1 MRIKTAELASPRARC
16 PARHRPARA
25 PDPPLVVS
33 APSARSRRPFVLM
46 RVSLRGPEYSLTG
59 QHAAQMLP
67 TRDSELGEHFVQVVL
82 DGTRADEQTR
92 TDFTV
97 R

>member
-1 MRIKTAELASPRARC
+1 MSIKTAELASPRARC
-16 PARHRPARA
+16 PARNRPTRA
-25 PDPPLVVS
+25 PDVVS